1 MNSNRKTEA
10 QRTILLSAGKLIAD
24 RGYAN
29 VSMRDI
35 AKEANVSLG
44 LLTYYFI
51 TKDNLF
57 TALAAS
63 LVGSIFDD
71 VKGDLNSDGDP
82 KDKMNRIA
90 HAFERVLRNDTL
102 RMKILVEFMT
112 QSLWNKSFRKQVA
125 KLYDEVARILRED
138 ILKEDV
144 LKNNELLRKYSPELL
159 SKVILGALF
168 GTQFE
173 LILFDNMSEK
183 ELDDIFSVGTDII
196 NLVAN
201 HSTKEENNNEQ

>member
-1 MNSNRKTEA
+1 MNNKKTEA
-10 QRTILLSAGKLIAD
+10 QRTILLAAGRLIAE

-57 TALAAS
+57 TMLAAM

-71 VKGDLNSDGDP
+71 VKADLDFKGDP

-90 HAFERVLRNDTL
+90 HAFEKVLRTDKL
-102 RMKILVEFMT
+102 RMRVLVEFMT

-138 ILKEDV
+138 ILNEEV
-144 LKNNELLRKYSPELL
+144 ISSNELLSKYTPELL

-173 LILFDNMSEK
+173 LMLFENMSEK
-183 ELDDIFSVGTDII
+183 EMDDIFSVGTDII
-196 NLVAN
+196 SLVSN
-201 HSTKEENNNEQ
+201 YSTKEEKSNEQ

>member
-1 MNSNRKTEA
+1 VNNKKTEA
-10 QRTILLSAGKLIAD
+10 QRTILLSAGRLIAE

-57 TALAAS
+57 TMLAAT
-63 LVGSIFDD
+63 LVSSIFDEI
-71 VKGDLNSDGDP
+71 KGDLDYEGDP
-82 KDKMNRIA
+82 KDKMYKIA
-90 HAFERVLRNDTL
+90 LAFERVLRNDKL
-102 RMKILVEFMT
+102 RMRVLVEFMT

-138 ILKEDV
+138 ILNEEV
-144 LKNNELLRKYSPELL
+144 ISSNELLSKYTPELL

-173 LILFDNMSEK
+173 LMLFENMSEK
-183 ELDDIFSVGTDII
+183 EMDDIFSVGTDII
-196 NLVAN
+196 SLVSN
-201 HSTKEENNNEQ
+201 YSTKEEKTNEQ

>member
-1 MNSNRKTEA
+1 MNNKKTEA
-10 QRTILLSAGKLIAD
+10 QRTILLSAGRLIAD

-35 AKEANVSLG
+35 AKEADVSLG
-44 LLTYYFI
+44 LLTYYFV

-57 TALAAS
+57 TMLAAR
-63 LVGSIFDD
+63 LVSSIFDD
-71 VKGDLNSDGDP
+71 VKKDLEFDGNP

-90 HAFERVLRNDTL
+90 VAFERVLREDNV
-102 RMKILVEFMT
+102 RMKVLVEFMT

-125 KLYDEVARILRED
+125 RLYEEVARILRED
-138 ILKEDV
+138 ILYEEV
-144 LKNNELLRKYSPELL
+144 LANNELLRKYTPELL

-173 LILFDNMSEK
+173 LMLFDNMSDK
-183 ELDDIFSVGTDII
+183 EIEDIFSIGTDII

-201 HSTKEENNNEQ
+201 YSTKEENANE